1 MLKQCLLVVLAAS
14 LISIAAPFAS
24 AQDSQS
30 APPSSAPQTN
40 DQQASPSQGN
50 GRWRHGQPDPA
61 ERTKELTKRLNLTS
75 DQQTKVLGIF
85 QSEKSQMESLRQDSS
100 VPQQDRRSKMMD
112 LRESTNSQVR
122 AALDA
127 NQQKKWDEMQAK
139 REERMQ
145 NHRQGPPDGGQTPQP
160 QQ

>member
-1 MLKQCLLVVLAAS
+1 MLKQCLLMVLAAS

-30 APPSSAPQTN
+30 SPPPSAN

-50 GRWRHGQPDPA
+50 GRWRHGPPDPA
-61 ERTKELTKRLNLTS
+61 ERTKELTKKLDLTS

-100 VPQQDRRSKMMD
+100 TPQQDRRSKMMD

-122 AALDA
+122 TALDA
-127 NQQKKWDEMQAK
+127 NQQKKWDEMQAQ
-139 REERMQ
+139 RGQ
-145 NHRQGPPDGGQTPQP
+145 WGQHHGQGGGSDQQAPPPEK
-160 QQ
+160 

>member
-14 LISIAAPFAS
+14 IISIAAPFAA

-30 APPSSAPQTN
+30 TPPPSAN
-40 DQQASPSQGN
+40 DQQAPPSQGN
-50 GRWRHGQPDPA
+50 GRWRHGPPDPA
-61 ERTKELTKRLNLTS
+61 ERTKELTKKLDLTS

-122 AALDA
+122 TALDA

-139 REERMQ
+139 REQRMQ
-145 NHRQGPPDGGQTPQP
+145 RHRQGGDQQSPPP

>member
-14 LISIAAPFAS
+14 LISIAAPFAA

-30 APPSSAPQTN
+30 APPPSAN
-40 DQQASPSQGN
+40 DQQAPPSQGN

-61 ERTKELTKRLNLTS
+61 ERTKELTKKLNLTA

-127 NQQKKWDEMQAK
+127 NQQKKWDEMQTK

-145 NHRQGPPDGGQTPQP
+145 NHRQGPPDGGQTPPP